1 MPEYTF
7 RGYILGPQEYEP
19 AYDKDGNRKEKNR
32 KLPRDMD
39 DVKIKA
45 SGSTEA
51 EAKKKAIKEVKNSRQ
66 YSRFTSN
73 ISDDA
78 PTKPR
83 VQLTEEKK
91 FYAKLDKKYNLKG
104 AGMGSL
110 ALGPDLVKPDDDK
123 YMGLTD
129 NRRYRDLD
137 IKGD

>member
-1 MPEYTF
+1 MAEYTF
-7 RGYILGPQEYEP
+7 KGYILGAQEYER
-19 AYDKDGNRKEKNR
+19 DEDRTR
-32 KLPRDMD
+32 KLPRDKD
-39 DVKIKA
+39 NVTIKS

-51 EAKKKAIKEVKNSRQ
+51 EAKKNAIKEVKNSKQYERFQSRQ
-66 YSRFTSN
+66 GF
-73 ISDDA
+73 DA

-83 VQLTEEKK
+83 VQLTEKSK
-91 FYAKLDKKYNLKG
+91 FDAKLDKKYNLKG

-129 NRRYRDLD
+129 NRRYRDLN

>member
-7 RGYILGPQEYEP
+7 RGYILGPQEYER
-19 AYDKDGNRKEKNR
+19 DGDRMR
-32 KLPRDMD
+32 KLPRDKD
-39 DVKIKA
+39 DVKIKT
-45 SGSTEA
+45 SGATEA

-73 ISDDA
+73 ISDAA

-91 FYAKLDKKYNLKG
+91 FNAKLDKKYNIKA

-110 ALGPDLVKPDDDK
+110 TLGPDLVKPDDDK

-129 NRRYRDLD
+129 SRRYRDLD